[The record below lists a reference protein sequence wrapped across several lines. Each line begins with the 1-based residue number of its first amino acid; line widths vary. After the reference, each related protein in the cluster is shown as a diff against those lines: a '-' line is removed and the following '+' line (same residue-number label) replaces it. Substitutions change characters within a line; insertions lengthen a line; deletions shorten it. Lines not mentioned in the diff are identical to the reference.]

1 MTVANQD
8 RIQQKK
14 NDKQMKLMKCFLSF
28 IFYMESRRLYEKSMH
43 DTYRRMPLD
52 ASTRWFED
60 SIITDWRGR
69 IYSGVN

>member
-52 ASTRWFED
+52 ASTR
-60 SIITDWRGR
+60 
-69 IYSGVN
+69 